1 MSNAAMLFSDTKPGC
16 LGLLMLLLC
25 VFAFLIGNV
34 AGLRAMTAPAAVSW
48 AAHLGWLN
56 VGTTWLEFM
65 GYSLTPWILTVLAVL
80 ELINDKRPTTP
91 SRKEP
96 AQFGA
101 RLFTGALSGA
111 TIVAGPVAA
120 WREGM
125 FIGLIVGLA
134 GAVIGTLAG
143 YRVRKHL
150 VAAAGGNDLPI
161 ALMEDVVAVF
171 GALLIVRAFS

>member
-1 MSNAAMLFSDTKPGC
+1 MLLPATKPVASGC
-16 LGLLMLLLC
+16 LMLLLC
-25 VFAFLIGNV
+25 VFALLIGIV
-34 AGLRAMTAPAAVSW
+34 AGLRALTALAAVSW
-48 AAHLGWLN
+48 AAHLGWAN

-96 AQFGA
+96 VQFGA
-101 RLFTGALSGA
+101 RLIAGALSGA
-111 TIVAGPVAA
+111 TLVAGSVAGWVA
-120 WREGM
+120 GM
-125 FIGLIVGLA
+125 FIGVIVGLI

>member
-1 MSNAAMLFSDTKPGC
+1 
-16 LGLLMLLLC
+16 MLLLC
-25 VFAFLIGNV
+25 VFALLIGIV
-34 AGLRAMTAPAAVSW
+34 AGLRAMTALAAVSW
-48 AAHLGWLN
+48 AANFGWLN

-80 ELINDKRPTTP
+80 ELLNDKRASTP

-96 AQFGA
+96 VQFGA

-111 TIVAGPVAA
+111 TIVVGPSAGWVSALF
-120 WREGM
+120 M
-125 FIGLIVGLA
+125 GLMVGA
-134 GAVIGTLAG
+134 VGAVIGTLVG

-171 GALLIVRAFS
+171 GAFLIVRAFS